1 MLPDRCSVKHSGKD
15 CVNPPEFVIE
25 IIHENDSF
33 MVGITCNKH
42 KNIISEKIIEL
53 QSKGKIPKG
62 KLQFEKLKSV
72 GTDCVRIDSDELIQ
86 LD

>member
-25 IIHENDSF
+25 IVHENDSF

-42 KNIISEKIIEL
+42 KNIMNSILNLVII
-53 QSKGKIPKG
+53 
-62 KLQFEKLKSV
+62 
-72 GTDCVRIDSDELIQ
+72 
-86 LD
+86 

>member
-25 IIHENDSF
+25 IVHENDSF

-42 KNIISEKIIEL
+42 KILFQK
-53 QSKGKIPKG
+53 
-62 KLQFEKLKSV
+62 KL
-72 GTDCVRIDSDELIQ
+72 
-86 LD
+86 

>member
-1 MLPDRCSVKHSGKD
+1 MLPDRCSIKHSGKD

-25 IIHENDSF
+25 IVHENDSF
-33 MVGITCNKH
+33 MVGITCNKP

-62 KLQFEKLKSV
+62 KLQFETLKSV
-72 GTDCVRIDSDELIQ
+72 GTDCVRIDPDELIQ

>member
-1 MLPDRCSVKHSGKD
+1 MLPDRCSIKQSGKD

-25 IIHENDSF
+25 IVHENDSF
-33 MVGITCNKH
+33 MVGITCNKN

-62 KLQFEKLKSV
+62 KLQFERLKSV
-72 GTDCVRIDSDELIQ
+72 GTDCVRIDPDELIQ

>member
-1 MLPDRCSVKHSGKD
+1 
-15 CVNPPEFVIE
+15 
-25 IIHENDSF
+25 

-62 KLQFEKLKSV
+62 KLQFERLKSV
-72 GTDCVRIDSDELIQ
+72 GTDCVRIDPDELIQ